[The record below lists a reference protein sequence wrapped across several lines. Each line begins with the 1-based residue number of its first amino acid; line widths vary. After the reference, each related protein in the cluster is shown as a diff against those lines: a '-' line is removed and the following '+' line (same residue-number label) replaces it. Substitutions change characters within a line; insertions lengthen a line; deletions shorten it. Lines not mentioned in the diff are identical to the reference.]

1 MSFLAFGGFVASL
14 LGANNGSAR
23 PQEQSKNDSYAPI
36 ARQFENMNRTVD
48 RINNNINRFAFH
60 EKNLNNL
67 EKLLSRI
74 ERMEREMQTAE
85 FRKLAREVPGTQRKM
100 FNMIEDLR
108 YEARILLSQRYA

>member
-1 MSFLAFGGFVASL
+1 MNFLSFGGFVARL
-14 LGANNGSAR
+14 LGADNGSAR
-23 PQEQSKNDSYAPI
+23 PQEYAKQDSYVPI
-36 ARQFENMNRTVD
+36 ARQFQDMHRTVD
-48 RINNNINRFAFH
+48 RINNSLQRLEFH

-108 YEARILLSQRYA
+108 YEARILLSHRYA